1 MPSPKQKVVVVD
13 DDRSVLHLLK
23 AGLADIS
30 TEVEVLTADRAE
42 AGLALIREHKPD
54 VVLLDVMMPGMS
66 GLDAVDRIHEIDS
79 KLPVIFITAGDCSE
93 VAIEAMK
100 RGAFDYLLKPLD
112 LSRIEDLVEQ
122 ALESRRFMNVPV
134 TVVGEAGAGKPASGE
149 TSDVLIGCS
158 EKMLP
163 VYKSVGR
170 IAAQD
175 VTVLIRGES
184 GTGKEL
190 IARAIYQH
198 SKRARGAFLAVNCAA
213 LTDTLLESEL
223 FGHEKGAFTGADQR
237 HIGKFERC
245 HGGTIFLD
253 EIGDMSPVVQSK
265 VLRLLQEQE
274 FERVGGNET
283 IKTDVRIIA
292 ATNCDLER
300 MVDED
305 DYRSDLFYRLNGFT
319 IHLPPLRERGEDIR
333 LLLEHF
339 FPRFARQFGKDLQS
353 VAPGVLDMLQRYP
366 WPGNVRQFQSVIK
379 QAILQSTGPTLIPEF
394 MPSEVRNYDGARQQ
408 EDTDGLPPS
417 DLKKLV
423 DSQLGSQATD
433 LYGDA
438 LLLMERYVITRSLRH
453 SGGNQ
458 SKTARILGIT
468 RGSLRNKI
476 RTLGI
481 SIDSVVNL
489 GDDDQD
495 AADDDADG

>member
-1 MPSPKQKVVVVD
+1 MPSPKQKIIIVD
-13 DDRSVLHLLK
+13 DDRTVLHMLK
-23 AGLADIS
+23 SGLADLA

-42 AGLALIREHKPD
+42 SGLALIREHQPD

-66 GLDAVDRIHEIDS
+66 GLDAVDRIHDIDN
-79 KLPVIFITAGDCSE
+79 KLPVIFITAGDGSE

-100 RGAFDYLLKPLD
+100 RGAFDYLIKPLD
-112 LSRIEDLVEQ
+112 LPKLEDLVEQ

-134 TVVGEAGAGKPASGE
+134 TVVGETGANKPTASE
-149 TSDVLIGCS
+149 TADMLIGCS
-158 EKMLP
+158 DKMLP
-163 VYKSVGR
+163 VYKAVGR

-198 SKRARGAFLAVNCAA
+198 SKRARGPFLAVNCAA

-245 HGGTIFLD
+245 DGGTIFLD
-253 EIGDMSPVVQSK
+253 EVGDMSPLVQSK

-274 FERVGGNET
+274 FERVGGTET

-300 MVDED
+300 MVEED

-319 IHLPPLRERGEDIR
+319 IHLPPLRERGDDIR

-353 VAPGVLDMLQRYP
+353 VAPGVLDLLQRYP
-366 WPGNVRQFQSVIK
+366 WPGNVRQFQSVLK

-394 MPSEVRNYDGARQQ
+394 LPEEVRNYDGASQP
-408 EDTDGLPPS
+408 EDADGLPPS

-423 DSQLGSQATD
+423 DARISSQSTD

-438 LLLMERYVITRSLRH
+438 LLLMEKYVITRCLRH
-453 SGGNQ
+453 AGGNQ

-468 RGSLRNKI
+468 RGSLRSKI

-481 SIDSVVNL
+481 SIDSVVHVGDEDAD
-489 GDDDQD
+489 GDDDGED
-495 AADDDADG
+495 